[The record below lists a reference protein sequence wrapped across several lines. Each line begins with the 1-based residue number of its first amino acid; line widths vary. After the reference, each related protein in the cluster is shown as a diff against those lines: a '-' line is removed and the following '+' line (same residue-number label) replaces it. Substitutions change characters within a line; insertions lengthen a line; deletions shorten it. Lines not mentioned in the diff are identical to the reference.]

1 MLEEIRMQ
9 NRHTYGILYDPEIWL
24 HYPNFAIQN
33 EEAFSKVAH
42 LLHCKL

>member
-24 HYPNFAIQN
+24 LYPNFAIQI
-33 EEAFSKVAH
+33 EEPFSKVTH
-42 LLHCKL
+42 LLHC